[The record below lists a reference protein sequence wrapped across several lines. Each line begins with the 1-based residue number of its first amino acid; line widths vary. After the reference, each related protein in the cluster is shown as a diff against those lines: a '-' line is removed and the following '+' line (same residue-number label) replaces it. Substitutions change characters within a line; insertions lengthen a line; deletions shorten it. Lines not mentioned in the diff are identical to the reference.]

1 MKKETKKLI
10 ENIVSY
16 VITVAIIIAIPVLT
30 GVIIYR
36 EFQHRNEVVKL
47 IWDIGDARAEADSY
61 EAISEILEELYE
73 EKNAEVKEL
82 RKLKEM
88 KSHSVYIKVED
99 DGDFELIWK
108 DDGGWNYLQTLGGIV
123 VEERCFGF
131 VDEQFI
137 DGFLGGRLVEFYK
150 IP

>member
-16 VITVAIIIAIPVLT
+16 VVAVAIIIAIPVLT

-36 EFQHRNEVVKL
+36 EFQHKREVVNL
-47 IWDIGDARAEADSY
+47 LREIGDARAEADSY
-61 EAISEILEELYE
+61 EVISEIFEELYE

-88 KSHSVYIKVED
+88 KSHRVYIKVED

-108 DDGGWNYLQTLGGIV
+108 DDKGWNYLQILGGIV
-123 VEERCFGF
+123 VEEKCFGF

-137 DGFLGGRLVEFYK
+137 DGFLGSRLVEFYE